1 MNSFFGIG
9 FMELF
14 FIAVLALIVLGPE
27 RLPGA
32 IREVAKH
39 ARTLR
44 SLSSELTSQ
53 FSEELKALDD
63 INPQKILREL
73 TEDPAE
79 EKKPAKATP
88 AKPSST
94 NKATTPKP
102 GTNGSGSTAKPAT
115 KQITATAAAVP
126 MSGDAT
132 EDSSA
137 AGDAAVDEP
146 ETTAEPENSI
156 LPPAADDATADEATP
171 STKPPAAAPPADAPP
186 AGQVN
191 GTAATVNASDSAPE
205 NSGSGKSNTET
216 SDNENSDTVN
226 SDTVNSDTVNSDTVI
241 RHRER
246 CAQ

>member
-79 EKKPAKATP
+79 EKKPATPAKSAT

-137 AGDAAVDEP
+137 ANDAAVS
-146 ETTAEPENSI
+146 ETESTTEPENSI
-156 LPPAADDATADEATP
+156 LPPAADEATADEATP

-191 GTAATVNASDSAPE
+191 GTAATVSASDSVPE

-216 SDNENSDTVN
+216 SDNENSDTVSGVPN
-226 SDTVNSDTVNSDTVI
+226 KSEDV
-241 RHRER
+241 
-246 CAQ
+246 A